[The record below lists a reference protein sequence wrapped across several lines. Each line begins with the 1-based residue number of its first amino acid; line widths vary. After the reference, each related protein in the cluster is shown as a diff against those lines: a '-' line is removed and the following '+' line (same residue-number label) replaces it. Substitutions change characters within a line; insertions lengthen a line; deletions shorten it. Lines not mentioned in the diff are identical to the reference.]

1 MYLVYT
7 RGDEV
12 GTVDTY
18 DALKTFLAPID
29 NLHDA
34 ALVWRTV
41 VVAAAR
47 RRVGLVAPL
56 VRLVLEPPG
65 VPRLPAPG
73 DPLEAVGQPVDEEI
87 HGLAGGGG
95 LDLHAHRSA
104 VEVDVDL
111 RDDRPLPRRVAV
123 AGHPDAGVQHGS
135 AGVGQDARDLPARV
149 VHEVVRHTAPQLDD
163 RVGPGGSLLCPAHA
177 ATLLLKI
184 RAATG
189 ADRTPGRGR
198 RAQAVDRPHAPG

>member
-1 MYLVYT
+1 M
-7 RGDEV
+7 
-12 GTVDTY
+12 
-18 DALKTFLAPID
+18 
-29 NLHDA
+29 
-34 ALVWRTV
+34 
-41 VVAAAR
+41 
-47 RRVGLVAPL
+47 APL

-95 LDLHAHRSA
+95 LDLHAHRPA

-111 RDDRPLPRRVAV
+111 RDDRPLPGRVAV
-123 AGHPDAGVQHGS
+123 AGHPDAGVQHGP

-149 VHEVVRHTAPQLDD
+149 VHEVLRHTAPQLDD

-184 RAATG
+184 REGQGPTG
-189 ADRTPGRGR
+189 LPVGGGG
-198 RAQAVDRPHAPG
+198 PKP